1 MKKLLL
7 ILALTLVAITGNA
20 QSSPRGDMDNHH
32 PHLIDLGL
40 PSGTKWAC
48 CNVGADTPEA
58 YGGSYAWGET
68 KEKSTYSW
76 SSYIHCDGTQQTCHY
91 LGSNIAGTDYD
102 VAHVKWGGSWVM
114 PSRAQQYELISNCT
128 YKWTTV
134 NGVKGG
140 KFTSNINGGSIFLPA
155 AGYRNASGLYN
166 AGTYGYYWSS
176 TQNPS
181 STAAYGLYLNSSE
194 TDTYDDDLYFGQSVR
209 PIYVGDTYKA
219 FEVSKSNVETFAGKS
234 STVEITSGSGYYK
247 VSSSAPNVA
256 EASLSGS
263 TITIKGVAAGLAVIV
278 VTDTKSGSSQYI
290 IATVKQAY
298 LTCPDD
304 HHPHVIDL
312 GLPSGTLWAC
322 CNVGA
327 NTPEGYGGYYAWGE
341 TKEKSTYT
349 WSTYTHCDGTE
360 QTCHNLGSD
369 IAGTEYDVAHVKWG
383 GSWVMPS
390 EAQQHELRN
399 NCTYEWTTVNG
410 IKGGKFTSNINGGS
424 IFLPAA
430 GYLRDDI
437 LNNAGSDG
445 IYWSSTRHLAST
457 NYAYDLYFNSGST
470 GGYGIYR
477 YYGHGVRPVV
487 SN

>member
-1 MKKLLL
+1 MSMEAALVLGWWVMNPTFLDFVTFLGVSVSFLIIIVYLCDKANIYHLKQKTMKKLLL

-20 QSSPRGDMDNHH
+20 QSSPRGDMDNDGVVSVSDVMELVGIILNGDAPQSYFTCPDNHH

-58 YGGSYAWGET
+58 YGGYYAWGET

-128 YKWTTV
+128 YEWTTV

-290 IATVKQAY
+290 IATVKQSY
-298 LTCPDD
+298 L
-304 HHPHVIDL
+304 L
-312 GLPSGTLWAC
+312 L
-322 CNVGA
+322 
-327 NTPEGYGGYYAWGE
+327 
-341 TKEKSTYT
+341 
-349 WSTYTHCDGTE
+349 
-360 QTCHNLGSD
+360 
-369 IAGTEYDVAHVKWG
+369 
-383 GSWVMPS
+383 
-390 EAQQHELRN
+390 
-399 NCTYEWTTVNG
+399 
-410 IKGGKFTSNINGGS
+410 
-424 IFLPAA
+424 
-430 GYLRDDI
+430 
-437 LNNAGSDG
+437 
-445 IYWSSTRHLAST
+445 
-457 NYAYDLYFNSGST
+457 
-470 GGYGIYR
+470 
-477 YYGHGVRPVV
+477 
-487 SN
+487 